1 MHAKKEDQAS
11 LDLFLK
17 KPRTTQNPASYGK
30 LYIMFLFYISLLLNT
45 DFSNKFYVFFWC
57 TTFIYLFTCLFI
69 GFYKTSDST
78 LWDHCIWLTRLQLIL
93 PTMDALGHKLFH
105 EMSEYTFF
113 PIHSIKS
120 VVVVIFLKKFACIF
134 FKNKQHSKTG
144 CLCLMHVALSGHFKL
159 CFSSSCYGLR
169 SNYCLTSLGVTGE
182 T

>member
-30 LYIMFLFYISLLLNT
+30 LYVMFLFYISLLLNT

-69 GFYKTSDST
+69 GFYKTSDNT
-78 LWDHCIWLTRLQLIL
+78 LWDHCIWFTRMQLIL
-93 PTMDALGHKLFH
+93 PSMDALGHKLFH

-120 VVVVIFLKKFACIF
+120 VVVVFFFFNLLVFSLKINSTA
-134 FKNKQHSKTG
+134 KQGVCVWCMWHSQDI
-144 CLCLMHVALSGHFKL
+144 
-159 CFSSSCYGLR
+159 SSCAFQA
-169 SNYCLTSLGVTGE
+169 VVMV
-182 T
+182 